1 MDSPPELRGGYWLAV
16 HSDPAMDG
24 TYAHRGPCS
33 SVSWF
38 KTGSDQA
45 FVTEKVSSF
54 LSDSGHAS
62 SDEASSDTASVT
74 TTTSGLGAATPR
86 DAAKPSRRRR
96 KQNEIPT
103 AVSVTSRMSNSTLE
117 KLNTSLAKLTA
128 SKDIE
133 IAVTRVMKQSEN
145 ENNDNTPAASNP
157 RPSLDRA
164 LERIDE
170 LVSLDKEIIEEAEK
184 VIDVGE
190 TTLNVMNKDL
200 ESGDFVKVTK
210 KRSKKKK
217 SDNPVSTHDTTPDK
231 PGVVRK
237 SEASQDDPILK
248 IAIGFSKI
256 KTVYYRP

>member
-1 MDSPPELRGGYWLAV
+1 MLAR
-16 HSDPAMDG
+16 M
-24 TYAHRGPCS
+24 
-33 SVSWF
+33 
-38 KTGSDQA
+38 K
-45 FVTEKVSSF
+45 
-54 LSDSGHAS
+54 
-62 SDEASSDTASVT
+62 
-74 TTTSGLGAATPR
+74 
-86 DAAKPSRRRR
+86 RRRR
-96 KQNEIPT
+96 AVWVLLRHAMPPNQVEEEIPT

-117 KLNTSLAKLTA
+117 KLNTSLANLTA

-200 ESGDFVKVTK
+200 RVRRF
-210 KRSKKKK
+210 
-217 SDNPVSTHDTTPDK
+217 
-231 PGVVRK
+231 RK
-237 SEASQDDPILK
+237 SYEEK
-248 IAIGFSKI
+248 
-256 KTVYYRP
+256 V